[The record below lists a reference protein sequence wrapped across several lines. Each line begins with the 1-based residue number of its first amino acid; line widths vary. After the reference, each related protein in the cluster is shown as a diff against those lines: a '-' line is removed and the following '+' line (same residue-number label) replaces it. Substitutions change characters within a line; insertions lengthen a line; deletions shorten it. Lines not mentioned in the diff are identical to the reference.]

1 MKNYSIAIDGPA
13 GSGKSTVAK
22 KIAKELNLLYIDT
35 GAMYRTVGL
44 YCLENGIDFN
54 EQQKIASAL
63 ENMNMSIE
71 LLQGIQNI
79 YLNGENVTEKIRTQ
93 QVGKAASDVAVI
105 LAVRQK
111 LVQIQRDLAKGHNVI
126 MDGRD
131 IGTNVLPDASVKIYL
146 NASIEE
152 RTKRRCNELEAL
164 GKQYDKEQIK
174 KEIIQRDIVAA
185 LDVSI
190 LQNEILEP
198 ILAIGDPRT
207 DKRIDFI
214 GGIRGL
220 EALQQKVDSGDMK
233 IAFSMYPTSMQ

>member
-22 KIAKELNLLYIDT
+22 QIAKKLNLLYIDT
-35 GAMYRTVGL
+35 GVMYRAVGL
-44 YCLENGIDFN
+44 YCLKNNIDIDK
-54 EQQKIASAL
+54 EEKIAFAL
-63 ENMNMSIE
+63 KNMNMSIE
-71 LLQGIQNI
+71 LLEGIQNI

-93 QVGKAASDVAVI
+93 EVGKAASDVAVI

-146 NASIEE
+146 NANIEE
-152 RTKRRCNELEAL
+152 RTKRRCNELKTL

-174 KEIIQRDIVAA
+174 KEIIQRDENDKNRKYNPLKKAEDAFEIDSSCMNIEQVIEA
-185 LDVSI
+185 I
-190 LQNEILEP
+190 LNVV
-198 ILAIGDPRT
+198 
-207 DKRIDFI
+207 K
-214 GGIRGL
+214 
-220 EALQQKVDSGDMK
+220 QKINDLGV
-233 IAFSMYPTSMQ
+233 

>member
-146 NASIEE
+146 NARIEE

-174 KEIIQRDIVAA
+174 KEIIQRDENDKNRKYNPLRKAEDAFEIDSSCMNIEQVTETILNIV
-185 LDVSI
+185 
-190 LQNEILEP
+190 
-198 ILAIGDPRT
+198 
-207 DKRIDFI
+207 K
-214 GGIRGL
+214 
-220 EALQQKVDSGDMK
+220 QKVNDLGV
-233 IAFSMYPTSMQ
+233 

>member
-22 KIAKELNLLYIDT
+22 QIAKKLNLLYIDT
-35 GAMYRTVGL
+35 GAMYRAVGL
-44 YCLENGIDFN
+44 YCLKNNIDIDK
-54 EQQKIASAL
+54 EEKIAFAL
-63 ENMNMSIE
+63 KNMNMSIE
-71 LLQGIQNI
+71 LLEGIQNI

-93 QVGKAASDVAVI
+93 EVGKAASDVAVI

-146 NASIEE
+146 NANIEE
-152 RTKRRCNELEAL
+152 RTKRRCNELKTL

-174 KEIIQRDIVAA
+174 KEIIRRDENDKNRKYNPLKKAEDAFEIDSSCMNIEQVIEA
-185 LDVSI
+185 I
-190 LQNEILEP
+190 LNVV
-198 ILAIGDPRT
+198 
-207 DKRIDFI
+207 K
-214 GGIRGL
+214 
-220 EALQQKVDSGDMK
+220 QKINDLGV
-233 IAFSMYPTSMQ
+233 

>member
-54 EQQKIASAL
+54 EQQKITSAL
-63 ENMNMSIE
+63 KNMNMSIE

-174 KEIIQRDIVAA
+174 KEIIQRDENDKNRKYNPLRKAEDAFEIDSSCMNIEQVTETILNIV
-185 LDVSI
+185 
-190 LQNEILEP
+190 
-198 ILAIGDPRT
+198 
-207 DKRIDFI
+207 K
-214 GGIRGL
+214 
-220 EALQQKVDSGDMK
+220 QKVNDLGV
-233 IAFSMYPTSMQ
+233 

>member
-22 KIAKELNLLYIDT
+22 QIAKKLNLLYIDT
-35 GAMYRTVGL
+35 GAMYRAVGL
-44 YCLENGIDFN
+44 HCLKNGIDLKK
-54 EQQKIASAL
+54 EEKIASTL
-63 ENMNMSIE
+63 KNMNMSIE
-71 LLQGIQNI
+71 LLQGMQNI

-93 QVGKAASDVAVI
+93 EVGKAASDVAVI

-152 RTKRRCNELEAL
+152 RTKRRCNELKAL
-164 GKQYDKEQIK
+164 GKQYDSERVK
-174 KEIIQRDIVAA
+174 KEIIQRDENDKNRKYNPLTKAKDAFEIDSSCMNIEQVTEAVLNIV
-185 LDVSI
+185 
-190 LQNEILEP
+190 
-198 ILAIGDPRT
+198 
-207 DKRIDFI
+207 K
-214 GGIRGL
+214 
-220 EALQQKVDSGDMK
+220 QKVIDLGV
-233 IAFSMYPTSMQ
+233 

>member
-22 KIAKELNLLYIDT
+22 QIAKKLNLLYIDT
-35 GAMYRTVGL
+35 GAMYRAVGL
-44 YCLENGIDFN
+44 HCLKNGIDLKK
-54 EQQKIASAL
+54 EEKIASAL
-63 ENMNMSIE
+63 KNMNMSIE
-71 LLQGIQNI
+71 LLQGMQNI

-93 QVGKAASDVAVI
+93 EVGKAASDVAVI

-152 RTKRRCNELEAL
+152 RTKRRCNELKAL
-164 GKQYDKEQIK
+164 GKQYDSERVK
-174 KEIIQRDIVAA
+174 KEIIQRDENDKNRKYNPLTKAKDAFEIDSSYMNIEQVTEAVLNIV
-185 LDVSI
+185 
-190 LQNEILEP
+190 
-198 ILAIGDPRT
+198 
-207 DKRIDFI
+207 K
-214 GGIRGL
+214 
-220 EALQQKVDSGDMK
+220 QKVIDLGV
-233 IAFSMYPTSMQ
+233 